1 MNTNK
6 KLIKHIF
13 KLKLKI
19 EGIKSKIPK
28 KGNQPPQNKFT
39 HKPDIKSILE
49 YSLIKKRAKTN
60 DEYSVL

>member
-13 KLKLKI
+13 KLKLKA
-19 EGIKSKIPK
+19 EGIKSKALK
-28 KGNQPPQNKFT
+28 KGNQPPQNKFI
-39 HKPDIKSILE
+39 HKPDINSILE
-49 YSLIKKRAKTN
+49 YSLIKKRAKTK